1 MFLKINLRNNS
12 SLHKLFYSLQ
22 LAIVLLENIIYIIS
36 LMILYRFFS
45 LSLLATFVLMT
56 LISFPFIALEFN
68 ILFLLRIRASD
79 MSILAT
85 ALLLGL
91 LFLFNV
97 PIPNFL
103 KIIAEINPY
112 MFVSSV
118 LHELLR
124 PNIVVLFNVIF
135 DCIIFGLV
143 GFIGFQ
149 FFDLQNRGIKN

>member
-1 MFLKINLRNNS
+1 
-12 SLHKLFYSLQ
+12 
-22 LAIVLLENIIYIIS
+22 
-36 LMILYRFFS
+36 
-45 LSLLATFVLMT
+45 
-56 LISFPFIALEFN
+56 
-68 ILFLLRIRASD
+68 

-103 KIIAEINPY
+103 RIIAEINPY

-149 FFDLQNRGIKN
+149 FFDLKNRGIKN

>member
-1 MFLKINLRNNS
+1 
-12 SLHKLFYSLQ
+12 
-22 LAIVLLENIIYIIS
+22 
-36 LMILYRFFS
+36 
-45 LSLLATFVLMT
+45 
-56 LISFPFIALEFN
+56 
-68 ILFLLRIRASD
+68 